1 MKRRDLGRLGLAAP
15 LAGGLAAPK
24 VAQAQGAR
32 VLKFIPHANLAVMD
46 PIWTTAYISRNHGY
60 LVWDTL
66 FGLDDSYRTHPQ
78 MLEGWVSED
87 GGRLWR
93 FTLRSGMTFHDGSPV
108 RSADVLASITRW
120 ARRDAF
126 GAKLASQTAELKAES
141 DLVFTIRLTKPF
153 PLLPDALGKPVSNAC
168 FIMPERVANTDP
180 FTAIKPED
188 VIGSGPFR
196 FKRDEFNS
204 GSMVVYERFAGYR
217 PREQG
222 QASFTSGPKVAHF
235 DRVEWRII
243 PDAATASAALQAGE
257 VDWWEQT
264 TSDYLPIMAR
274 ARGVTT
280 EVMDPLGLIGVMRPN
295 HLHAPM
301 DNKAFRQALL
311 RAVSQEDYM
320 TAVTGTDP
328 KLWKKGTGAFTP
340 GTPLATDVGV
350 VDVFKEDLD
359 LAKRMIAESGYKG
372 EKITLLGTTD
382 LASLVAL
389 SQVAG
394 DMFRRLGVNLD
405 YQAMDWGTV
414 VQRRASKEPLDKGGW
429 SAFCTFWAGLDHFN
443 PASHHMLRGQGEA
456 GFIGW
461 PKSERLEALRDAWFE
476 APDLDTQKRIATDLQ
491 RQLWED
497 VPYIPLGQYYQL
509 TSYRS
514 NLQGVL
520 KGIPI
525 FWNVRRA

>member
-1 MKRRDLGRLGLAAP
+1 MKRRDLGLAGLAAP
-15 LAGGLAAPK
+15 FASGLAAPSI
-24 VAQAQGAR
+24 VQAQSAR

-46 PIWTTAYISRNHGY
+46 PIWTTAYVTRNHGY

-66 FGLDDSYRTHPQ
+66 FGLDDAYRTHPQ
-78 MLEGWVSED
+78 MLEGFAAED
-87 GGRLWR
+87 SSRDWR
-93 FTLRSGMTFHDGSPV
+93 FTLRSGMVFHDGSAV
-108 RSADVLASITRW
+108 RSNDVVASIQRW
-120 ARRDAF
+120 VKRDAF
-126 GAKLASQTAELKAES
+126 GAKLASVIEAITVEDDRRFRIKLS
-141 DLVFTIRLTKPF
+141 RPF
-153 PLLPDALGKPVSNAC
+153 PLLPDALAKPTSNPC
-168 FIMPERVANTDP
+168 FIMPERIANTDP

-188 VIGSGPFR
+188 LIGSGPFR

-204 GSMVVYERFAGYR
+204 GSLIVYEKFAGYR

-222 QASFTSGPKVAHF
+222 EVSFTSGPKVVHF
-235 DRVEWRII
+235 DRVEWRVI

-257 VDWWEQT
+257 IDWWEQT
-264 TSDYLPIMAR
+264 TSDYLPIMAK
-274 ARGVTT
+274 ARGITT
-280 EVMDPLGLIGVMRPN
+280 EVMDPLGLIAVMRPN

-301 DNKAFRQALL
+301 NNPKFRQALI
-311 RAVSQEDYM
+311 RAVSQEDFM
-320 TAVTGTDP
+320 IAVTGTDP
-328 KLWKKGTGAFTP
+328 KLWKKGVGAFTP
-340 GTPLATDVGV
+340 GTPLANNVGV
-350 VDVFKEDLD
+350 NEVFKDDIE
-359 LAKRMIAESGYKG
+359 LAKKMIAESGYGG

-389 SQVAG
+389 SQVGG

-429 SAFCTFWAGLDHFN
+429 SCFFTFWAGLDHLT

-461 PKSERLEALRDAWFE
+461 PASERLETLRDQWFE
-476 APDLDTQKRIATDLQ
+476 AETLQQQQSIAAAMQ

-520 KGIPI
+520 KGLPI
-525 FWNVRRA
+525 FWNVKRA